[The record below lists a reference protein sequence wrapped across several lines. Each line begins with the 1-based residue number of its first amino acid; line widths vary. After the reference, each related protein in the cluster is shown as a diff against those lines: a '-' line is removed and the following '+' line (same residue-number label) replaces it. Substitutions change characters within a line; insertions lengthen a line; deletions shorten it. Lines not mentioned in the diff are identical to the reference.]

1 MVGRSPGG
9 ATALP
14 PSATTMVPG
23 GAFTAAQPSA
33 VPTGC
38 EGRPDPC
45 SGSSVGTALAALG
58 GGSKLAAPQA
68 EQLLQLAIQT
78 AEGLQVAGGE
88 GRVGLRG
95 ELLRPSP
102 PRRERRVGGRARLA
116 TRGEE
121 APECGRHA
129 PALAPVLPPGKKH
142 RVDAG
147 GRTSGGRLAEQRLL
161 EEEG

>member
-14 PSATTMVPG
+14 PSATTMVPGGAG

-58 GGSKLAAPQA
+58 GRSKLPAPQ
-68 EQLLQLAIQT
+68 ELPQLAVQL
-78 AEGLQVAGGE
+78 AEPLQVPGGE
-88 GRVGLRG
+88 SRVGFRR
-95 ELLRPSP
+95 ELLCLSP
-102 PRRERRVGGRARLA
+102 PRR
-116 TRGEE
+116 
-121 APECGRHA
+121 
-129 PALAPVLPPGKKH
+129 
-142 RVDAG
+142 
-147 GRTSGGRLAEQRLL
+147 
-161 EEEG
+161 